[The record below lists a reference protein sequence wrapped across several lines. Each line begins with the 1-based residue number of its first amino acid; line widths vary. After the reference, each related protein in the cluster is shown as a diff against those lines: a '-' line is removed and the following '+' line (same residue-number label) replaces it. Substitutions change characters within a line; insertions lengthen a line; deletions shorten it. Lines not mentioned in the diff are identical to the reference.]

1 MKEIHMKE
9 TVKNISIII
18 GIYVLIGVALP
29 FIFKYVIFESNEFSN
44 LNNAEWA
51 GFLGSYVG
59 GILGGLGTLIA
70 VFITVKDSKEAQI
83 KNEQDTIERIEADRK
98 ERNRERDEDKL
109 QEIMKEKNRFA
120 ISIAEYIGK
129 YVTHISKYYYANLY
143 DEITHEKYLDAREK
157 LIVAETEIDRIYK
170 KINDEDSDSK
180 KIIQLGLKKD
190 QLLNKKQKLKRE
202 YEEKRYDDQK
212 NREEGDRT
220 VANECFFTLKTMLH
234 GIHEADIMK
243 SKLNEIH
250 NGFAKA
256 SRESLDQRQ
265 LVNNIDELMKIYDTF
280 KDDYLA
286 AP

>member
-1 MKEIHMKE
+1 MKE

-29 FIFKYVIFESNEFSN
+29 FIFKYVIFESNQFSN

-59 GILGGLGTLIA
+59 GVLGGLGTLIA

-83 KNEQDTIERIEADRK
+83 KNEQDASKRIEEDRK
-98 ERNRERDEDKL
+98 ERNRERDEDKF

-120 ISIAEYIGK
+120 ICIAEYIGK
-129 YVTHISKYYYANLY
+129 YITHISKYYYANLY
-143 DEITHEKYLDAREK
+143 DEITHKEYLDAREK
-157 LIVAETEIDRIYK
+157 LIAVETEIDRIYA
-170 KINDEDSDSK
+170 KINDEDSDSEK
-180 KIIQLGLKKD
+180 FIQLGLKKD
-190 QLLNKKQKLKRE
+190 HLLNKKQKLQRE

-256 SRESLDQRQ
+256 RRESYDQRQ

>member
-1 MKEIHMKE
+1 MKE

-29 FIFKYVIFESNEFSN
+29 FIFKYVIFESNQFSN

-59 GILGGLGTLIA
+59 GVLGGLGTLIA

-83 KNEQDTIERIEADRK
+83 KNEQDASKRIEEDRK

-129 YVTHISKYYYANLY
+129 YITHISKYYYANLY
-143 DEITHEKYLDAREK
+143 AEGSQEEYLCARKK
-157 LIVAETEIDRIYK
+157 LIETETEIDKIYE
-170 KINDEDSDSK
+170 KINGVDSSSEEF
-180 KIIQLGLKKD
+180 IQLELKKN
-190 QLLNKKQKLKRE
+190 QLLDKKQKLQRE
-202 YEEKRYDDQK
+202 YEEKKYNDQK
-212 NREEGDRT
+212 NREEGNRT

-234 GIHEADIMK
+234 GIREADVMK
-243 SKLNEIH
+243 NKLSEIH
-250 NGFAKA
+250 NGSANTDVKSFEQKWL
-256 SRESLDQRQ
+256 S
-265 LVNNIDELMKIYDTF
+265 NNIDELMKIYDAF
-280 KDDYLA
+280 KEDYLA